1 METMRNNMPLM
12 RLRPS
17 SLLREAGGVLLP
29 ACVAAALF
37 FLVPKEGG
45 TQGER
50 RAPDSKE
57 APAVPC
63 GTWHR
68 GGGETSAVDLTA
80 VKRAYKELAAQVT
93 RSVDRLT
100 VDVSNQ
106 FEQPFDAGLPACR
119 GQSVRSGSL
128 PADRGARFRGR
139 VLYFAAAPT
148 PETFTL
154 PPEIDADPR
163 AEILILETR
172 KLKHVAEL
180 SRRLKRPVSLASA
193 EFAKTL
199 GITCANTWVKI
210 SEKGDGLELHES
222 R

>member
-1 METMRNNMPLM
+1 MRNSPDSIRP
-12 RLRPS
+12 RLT
-17 SLLREAGGVLLP
+17 SLAREVGGVLLP

-45 TQGER
+45 THGER
-50 RAPDSKE
+50 RVPDPKE
-57 APAVPC
+57 APAAPC

-68 GGGETSAVDLTA
+68 GGGETAAVDLAA
-80 VKRAYKELAAQVT
+80 VRRAYKDLAAQVT
-93 RSVDRLT
+93 RSVDRLA

-106 FEQPFDAGLPACR
+106 FEQPYDAGLPACR
-119 GQSVRSGSL
+119 GQSVRAGSL
-128 PADRGARFRGR
+128 SVDRGARFRGR

-154 PPEIDADPR
+154 PPEIDVDPR
-163 AEILILETR
+163 AEILILQTR

-180 SRRLKRPVSLASA
+180 SKRLKRPVSLASA

-199 GITCANTWVKI
+199 GVTCANTRVKI
-210 SEKGDGLELHES
+210 SEKGDGLELHEG